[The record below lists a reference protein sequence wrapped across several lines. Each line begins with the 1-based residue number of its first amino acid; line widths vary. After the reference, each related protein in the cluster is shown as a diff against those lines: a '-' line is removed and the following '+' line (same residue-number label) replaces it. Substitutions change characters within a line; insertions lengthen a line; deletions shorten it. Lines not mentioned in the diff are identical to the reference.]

1 MSVVLVYG
9 RTHIMRIYAWYIKAT
24 YIHARIYLDGARF
37 PHLRGARFSDRNLFP
52 HLNGEASLKA
62 LDICSASA
70 ATSSS
75 RPAMD
80 SASASSPTFRDRFPH
95 LYNNNVRESAC
106 LLYCVNKIRF
116 HHFLFH
122 PAPGYTFR
130 CLHWLSLLRAFMSI
144 LIQTVCAVVQGVSA
158 TVSDEICSLTLIA
171 QYSNVQ
177 IPI

>member
-116 HHFLFH
+116 HHFHFH
-122 PAPGYTFR
+122 P
-130 CLHWLSLLRAFMSI
+130 
-144 LIQTVCAVVQGVSA
+144 
-158 TVSDEICSLTLIA
+158 VSDYIPLLALAFASTRIHEHINTDRMCCSTGCF
-171 QYSNVQ
+171 SDCV
-177 IPI
+177 